1 MAYGFAF
8 AVIALGGSLLYK
20 GYRGWSWAQ
29 FYSSVLGSAGGTASS
44 AASTASTAA
53 RTTKNTT
60 AAKGG

>member
-29 FYSSVLGSAGGTASS
+29 FYSSVLGSAGAGSS
-44 AASTASTAA
+44 AAAANPSAA
-53 RTTKNTT
+53 RTAKNTT